1 MTEFKGTQGDWIVDC
16 VDKHGYFI
24 TSDSQQNAIAKV
36 YQLFEDDQKAKS
48 NANLV
53 SAAPDLLKLAE
64 LVYHSFGGDLV
75 ITFTESD
82 VEKFKQTIEKAIGN
96 QL

>member
-1 MTEFKGTQGDWIVDC
+1 MNEFKGTEGDWIVDC

-48 NANLV
+48 NADLV
-53 SAAPDLLKLAE
+53 SAAPDLLSACLEFVRK
-64 LVYHSFGGDLV
+64 
-75 ITFTESD
+75 
-82 VEKFKQTIEKAIGN
+82 VECGQARSTKSYAQMKTAINKALGIN
-96 QL
+96 E